1 MKQLFQTPTPP
12 DSLVDAPDS
21 SIISTDSTMNIPN
34 PTDYSLSEILDYVS
48 DFLQVTLFKIQDT
61 PVTFM
66 SIIIFLIFIIGFTYL
81 ASFIK
86 RFLNDR
92 VLPRFISDSGL
103 RYTLARMSQ
112 YVIVIIG
119 VFVSFQFLGI
129 DLTGL
134 AVIFGFLSVGIGF
147 GLQNITSNF
156 ISGLIVLFER
166 PISVGDR
173 VEVNGIEGDVE
184 EINIR
189 STKVKTL
196 QNISI
201 IVPNSEFVSKDVINY
216 SHGDPSYLLIV
227 DVGVGYGSDLDKV
240 IQALNEVAEENDHV
254 LENPAHRIHLRSFG
268 DSAWNMKLLVM
279 IPDVKKRYGVLNEIN
294 QEIVRKFREYDIEIP
309 FPQRDINF
317 RNALQTESDSDVD
330 EGTNEKDQKEKN
342 TSENNGGK
350 DSDSDDSKKE
360 ANSDSKSKPKKE
372 KKELESDSY
381 SDVERN
387 PDKYNKKDKNSAST
401 SDDGNEDDD
410 GLREDS
416 AKQ

>member
-12 DSLVDAPDS
+12 DSLTATPDS
-21 SIISTDSTMNIPN
+21 NIISTDSVMNIPN
-34 PTDYSLSEILDYVS
+34 PTDYSVSEIFDYIG

-66 SIIIFLIFIIGFTYL
+66 SIIIFILFLVGFTYL

-86 RFLNDR
+86 RLLKDKI
-92 VLPRFISDSGL
+92 LPRFIHDSGL

-112 YVIVIIG
+112 YAIVIIG

-227 DVGVGYGSDLDKV
+227 DVGVAYGSDLDLV
-240 IQALNEVAEENDHV
+240 IKALNEVAEENDHV
-254 LENPAHRIHLRSFG
+254 LDHPEHRIHLRSFG
-268 DSAWNMKLLVM
+268 DSAWNMKMLVM

-317 RNALQTESDSDVD
+317 RNPMPESVD
-330 EGTNEKDQKEKN
+330 DEDANEKGAAQQKKN
-342 TSENNGGK
+342 DPEPS
-350 DSDSDDSKKE
+350 SKK
-360 ANSDSKSKPKKE
+360 KQG

-387 PDKYNKKDKNSAST
+387 PDKYSKKDNSNTSQ
-401 SDDGNEDDD
+401 SDDGNEDASDEDD
-410 GLREDS
+410 ELREDS